1 MASSSLSAAS
11 SARRLLAQ
19 NSAVLKRG
27 AEHAR
32 QQIFGHVPILE
43 GAATGNKTA
52 KKAFTG
58 PYLEKYYPVSIN
70 HYARKVHDGWETEQE
85 EYRRVKLTQR
95 RRKGKGPPKKG
106 AGARSGKKR

>member
-1 MASSSLSAAS
+1 MASSSAAS
-11 SARRLLAQ
+11 STRRLLAQ

-43 GAATGNKTA
+43 GAATGNKKA

-70 HYARKVHDGWETEQE
+70 HYARKV
-85 EYRRVKLTQR
+85 
-95 RRKGKGPPKKG
+95 
-106 AGARSGKKR
+106 SGVYL